1 VTLPFGLCRFEV
13 FKSIF
18 DIHNFYKLEPITV
31 CIVEDLEEVRN
42 GLAAIIN
49 MTEGFKVL
57 QSFGTAEDALAQL
70 NKLKPNIVIM
80 DINLPGMSGIDCI
93 RQAREKDPIM
103 QFIMF
108 TIYENSDVVFQA
120 LEAGATGYLLKNS
133 SASKIVESL
142 RELYQ
147 GGSPMNAE
155 IAKKLVER
163 FQKTPFSQNEY
174 HLTPKEQQVLELM
187 SKGYLYKEIADEL
200 NNTVN
205 TIKQHIRNI
214 YEKLHVQNKA
224 EAINKIYMK

>member
-1 VTLPFGLCRFEV
+1 M
-13 FKSIF
+13 
-18 DIHNFYKLEPITV
+18 NAITV
-31 CIVEDLEEVRN
+31 CIVEDLDEVRN

-57 QSFGTAEDALAQL
+57 QSFSTAESALE
-70 NKLKPNIVIM
+70 KFFTLKPDIVIM
-80 DINLPGMSGIDCI
+80 DIHLPGMTGIECI
-93 RQAREKDPIM
+93 KQAREKSSTM
-103 QFIMF
+103 QFMMF

-133 SASKIVESL
+133 SASKIIESL
-142 RELYQ
+142 RELHQ

-155 IAKKLVER
+155 IAKKLVVR
-163 FQKTPFSQNEY
+163 FQKTPFAQNEY

-187 SKGYLYKEIADEL
+187 AKGYLYKEIADEL

>member
-1 VTLPFGLCRFEV
+1 M
-13 FKSIF
+13 
-18 DIHNFYKLEPITV
+18 NAITV
-31 CIVEDLEEVRN
+31 CSVEDLDEVRN

-57 QSFGTAEDALAQL
+57 QSFSTAESALEKL
-70 NKLKPNIVIM
+70 FTLKPDIVIM
-80 DINLPGMSGIDCI
+80 DIHLPGMTGIECI
-93 RQAREKDPIM
+93 KQAREKSSTM
-103 QFIMF
+103 QFMMF

-133 SASKIVESL
+133 SASKIIESL
-142 RELYQ
+142 RELHQ

-155 IAKKLVER
+155 IAKKLVVR
-163 FQKTPFSQNEY
+163 FQKTPFAQNEY

-187 SKGYLYKEIADEL
+187 AKGYLYKEIADEL

>member
-1 VTLPFGLCRFEV
+1 L
-13 FKSIF
+13 
-18 DIHNFYKLEPITV
+18 NAITV
-31 CIVEDLEEVRN
+31 CIVEDLDEVRN

-57 QSFGTAEDALAQL
+57 QSFSTAESALEKL
-70 NKLKPNIVIM
+70 FTLKPDIVIM
-80 DINLPGMSGIDCI
+80 DIHLPGMTGIECI
-93 RQAREKDPIM
+93 KQAREKSSTM
-103 QFIMF
+103 QFMMF

-133 SASKIVESL
+133 SASKIIESL
-142 RELYQ
+142 RELHQ

-155 IAKKLVER
+155 IAKKLVVR
-163 FQKTPFSQNEY
+163 FQKTPFAQNEY

-187 SKGYLYKEIADEL
+187 AKGYLYKEIADEL